1 MARCLI
7 VTYGVAPLI
16 YNVAKIM
23 LSLLGGDCR
32 LRGGIVYINT
42 SEVCLVVLV
51 FSGRYVFAWR
61 DFISVAKC
69 GSAWLL
75 MLRGLAWFRL
85 VFSELTPLFIALEST
100 ILNVKFAIE
109 AQVIKTLC
117 DCFEVGRRKIECS
130 SLLVEDLNVDS
141 MSIVEIVMALNAVFD
156 VELSAVEV
164 SDWRAVADICRSVE
178 SAKAS
183 AALT

>member
-1 MARCLI
+1 M
-7 VTYGVAPLI
+7 
-16 YNVAKIM
+16 
-23 LSLLGGDCR
+23 
-32 LRGGIVYINT
+32 
-42 SEVCLVVLV
+42 
-51 FSGRYVFAWR
+51 
-61 DFISVAKC
+61 
-69 GSAWLL
+69 
-75 MLRGLAWFRL
+75 
-85 VFSELTPLFIALEST
+85 
-100 ILNVKFAIE
+100 NVKFAIE